1 MPARRGLARPR
12 AATISA
18 VRFPFTFMGLLS
30 TAFGIWI
37 AVYFA
42 LHPLSADPV
51 VAGTGWLASALM
63 LGFGI
68 YVLVRRLRHGPQA

>member
-1 MPARRGLARPR
+1 MVGPAGGR

-30 TAFGIWI
+30 TAFGLWI
-37 AVYFA
+37 GVYFA
-42 LHPLSADPV
+42 LHPLSPDPV
-51 VAGTGWLASALM
+51 VAGSGWLAAALM

-68 YVLVRRLRHGPQA
+68 YVLLRRLRHGPQA